1 MKSAALQQFFQ
12 VERDYCNQMVASI
25 RHQSPALN
33 TDDLDWF
40 ISNCL
45 DPLIADLDKDSHQ
58 VSFPVAQAGFS
69 HALELAALNW
79 LKAGR
84 KQEILLTLWSGFY
97 VEISPLLRQNSVD
110 VFADISNLLNHLF
123 SSCADFPIRWL
134 KLMISVSRALTSVTL
149 LQQTG
154 LVCAWMSGLAHYRK
168 AALQQLT
175 SLPEEIVRELFNLPG
190 NRSVNQHV
198 AMLES
203 NRWLA
208 AHDNETVLDQLQ
220 TRVGS
225 CTLLDGDFPAPPR
238 VFAFDDQFFV
248 QSGDL
253 AWQLHVDVFGSSLLP
268 CDATDIESYISADN
282 CEQTLAELNEVSG
295 LDDINTLSSV
305 ARLPDTMAMT
315 SEQTFAI
322 MIQSIA
328 EAPQV
333 KPGHSLG

>member
-1 MKSAALQQFFQ
+1 
-12 VERDYCNQMVASI
+12 
-25 RHQSPALN
+25 
-33 TDDLDWF
+33 
-40 ISNCL
+40 
-45 DPLIADLDKDSHQ
+45 
-58 VSFPVAQAGFS
+58 
-69 HALELAALNW
+69 
-79 LKAGR
+79 
-84 KQEILLTLWSGFY
+84 
-97 VEISPLLRQNSVD
+97 
-110 VFADISNLLNHLF
+110 
-123 SSCADFPIRWL
+123 
-134 KLMISVSRALTSVTL
+134 
-149 LQQTG
+149 
-154 LVCAWMSGLAHYRK
+154 
-168 AALQQLT
+168 
-175 SLPEEIVRELFNLPG
+175 
-190 NRSVNQHV
+190 
-198 AMLES
+198 MLES

-220 TRVGS
+220 TRIGS